1 MRNVQQRQW
10 HNEIPTPHPPLTPA
24 PHTPPRQVD
33 ENVHFRHTAR
43 LINALIAARKPYDLL
58 LFPDGRHSLRKA
70 EDRLY
75 LEQRCGRE
83 RRDDLVFGWDGV
95 CHAMGLGI

>member
-1 MRNVQQRQW
+1 MDRGGFGLRFFKSLINHNVIYDKW
-10 HNEIPTPHPPLTPA
+10 
-24 PHTPPRQVD
+24 QVD

-43 LINALIAARKPYDLL
+43 LINALIAARRPYELL

-75 LEQRCGRE
+75 LEQRCVVPN
-83 RRDDLVFGWDGV
+83 DLVLW
-95 CHAMGLGI
+95 CGLGETGQLTRYHTP

>member
-1 MRNVQQRQW
+1 
-10 HNEIPTPHPPLTPA
+10 
-24 PHTPPRQVD
+24 VD

-43 LINALIAARKPYDLL
+43 LINALIAARQPYDLL

-75 LEQRCGRE
+75 LEQR
-83 RRDDLVFGWDGV
+83 
-95 CHAMGLGI
+95 